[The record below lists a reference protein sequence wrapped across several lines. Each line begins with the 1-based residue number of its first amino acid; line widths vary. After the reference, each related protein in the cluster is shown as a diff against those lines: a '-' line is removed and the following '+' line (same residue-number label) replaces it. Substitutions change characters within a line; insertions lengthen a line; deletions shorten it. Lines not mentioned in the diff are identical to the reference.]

1 LLVTKPHLL
10 FKATTLPEKQ
20 VGVGVS
26 PSRDE
31 FFKIIPNRFSLTRL
45 AQQSSASEICLAL
58 LMSACLNL
66 NTQSESGR
74 NKISNFL
81 RSIDGVT

>member
-1 LLVTKPHLL
+1 VWLLVTKPHLL

-31 FFKIIPNRFSLTRL
+31 IFYN
-45 AQQSSASEICLAL
+45 
-58 LMSACLNL
+58 
-66 NTQSESGR
+66 NTKSV
-74 NKISNFL
+74 FA
-81 RSIDGVT
+81 D